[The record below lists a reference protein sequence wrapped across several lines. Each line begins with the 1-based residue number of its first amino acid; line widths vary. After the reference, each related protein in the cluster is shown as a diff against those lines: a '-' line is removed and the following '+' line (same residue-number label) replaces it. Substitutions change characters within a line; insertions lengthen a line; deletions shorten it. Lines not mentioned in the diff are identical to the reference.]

1 MSDILPTGSRP
12 SQGTMPDDPSRT
24 AAESGRGPSGG
35 PWGQR
40 LAAIA
45 VMLGAAFL
53 VRRLGPNG
61 TGDDSAAGDTT
72 TVDDTSGRRTQTEE
86 PSEDD
91 GSNGRLVRLATAV
104 VAASAVGYLAR
115 RWQD

>member
-1 MSDILPTGSRP
+1 MA
-12 SQGTMPDDPSRT
+12 DDSSRT
-24 AAESGRGPSGG
+24 AESGRGPSGG
-35 PWGQR
+35 PWGRR
-40 LAAIA
+40 LAAVA

-61 TGDDSAAGDTT
+61 TGDDAAEGDAT
-72 TVDDTSGRRTQTEE
+72 TVDDASGRRTQTEA
-86 PSEDD
+86 PSDDD
-91 GSNGRLVRLATAV
+91 GSNGRLVRLAAAA